1 MTHDALASVR
11 AVLGRESMPL
21 APAEIAR
28 YTGLTRSRAT
38 TAIRRLMEMGEVIRN
53 EAGYV
58 ELAGKRYV

>member
-1 MTHDALASVR
+1 
-11 AVLGRESMPL
+11 MPL

-38 TAIRRLMEMGEVIRN
+38 TAIRTLMEMGEVIRN
-53 EAGYV
+53 EAGYF